1 MSTVWTIFALLIT
14 VVQCVIGALSYVY
27 NIIMS
32 TYRHI
37 IVTVISIVVPTIA
50 IHSYNMSI
58 VWTIFV
64 VFTTA
69 LLVDT
74 LTVSY
79 EYYINVFTYRY
90 TIITVIPIVVL
101 IIVLLC
107 AIIIVADVRNTIILK
122 YCYRTFTVRIKIEY
136 YSYLN
141 QYGGVSITFVTM
153 FQCVEI
159 NENG

>member
-1 MSTVWTIFALLIT
+1 MSTVWTIFAFLIT

-64 VFTTA
+64 VFTIA
-69 LLVDT
+69 LLVAT
-74 LTVSY
+74 LISSY
-79 EYYINVFTYRY
+79 EYYIYMFTYRY
-90 TIITVIPIVVL
+90 TIITVISIVVF

-107 AIIIVADVRNTIILK
+107 AIVIVADVRNAIILK
-122 YCYRTFTVRIKIEY
+122 YCYRTFI
-136 YSYLN
+136 
-141 QYGGVSITFVTM
+141 VSIKTEYLYSKQTGGEGIAFVAM
-153 FQCVEI
+153 LQCVEI
-159 NENG
+159 KKNG